1 MARDAKN
8 GVLYI
13 SLDCNFFDKDKMFRV
28 EERFGEVGT
37 ARALRLMMH
46 LYSTEGCWLEWGE
59 GSAYYFAKKVIGN
72 AGAADEI
79 EELVTLLCEIGFFER
94 IEGED
99 GDETGRVYLTSP
111 EIITDWMKIQKCSKR
126 KINFSKIPQCVYNAH
141 IALFTQNT
149 KKRITSEE
157 KPKIPEEKPKIPGV
171 MQQTKQNNIKQ
182 TNNQSRKIPEGIV
195 PEETSIPS
203 GENPGPPA
211 DAALREKVCRM
222 VWFRGISSDLVDAA
236 AVCVERGWIGLDGIR
251 NMRRKAR
258 DSLERFEKGGRGK
271 EHGWEVIRDCV
282 SLVWREHGLEPPVY
296 SRNNPEPP
304 PGPPA
309 PKERMAAV

>member
-1 MARDAKN
+1 
-8 GVLYI
+8 
-13 SLDCNFFDKDKMFRV
+13 MFRV

-46 LYSTEGCWLEWGE
+46 LYSTEGCWLEWGD

-157 KPKIPEEKPKIPGV
+157 KPKIPEEKPKIPEG

-182 TNNQSRKIPEGIV
+182 TNKQTRKIPEGII
-195 PEETSIPS
+195 PEETPEYSEETPDP
-203 GENPGPPA
+203 E
-211 DAALREKVCRM
+211 LREKVCRL
-222 VWFRGISSDLVDAA
+222 VFFRGISADLVDAA
-236 AVCVERGWIGLDGIR
+236 AACVANGWITLDGIR

-258 DSLERFEKGGRGK
+258 DSLELFEATKGRRGK
-271 EHGWEVIRDCV
+271 ERGWEVIRDCV
-282 SLVWREHGLEPPVY
+282 SLVYREHGLEPPEY
-296 SRNNPEPP
+296 SRANPEPP
-304 PGPPA
+304 PGQPA